1 MCARPESG
9 PAGLARQYRAKP
21 SRCFASTQ
29 PKGSQ
34 LRAYGGSGRE
44 EAGRAPRPR
53 RPRSQGQ
60 LHSSLQTV
68 TSSPAHPSP
77 APLPPPHNCLLHL
90 SEGAAETRRRPAA
103 SGDFPRLLALGE
115 PPRSLGRGR
124 RTVHFVLPT
133 TSLGSDLAAKP
144 FPEAVQ
150 DPSPSQRSNPH
161 SPPTSRV
168 PVIRVPP
175 DPCVLS

>member
-1 MCARPESG
+1 MCAGPERG
-9 PAGLARQYRAKP
+9 RVGLSRQYRAKP
-21 SRCFASTQ
+21 RRCFASTQ

-124 RTVHFVLPT
+124 HTSSSRPPAWGAILPVVKGP
-133 TSLGSDLAAKP
+133 LN
-144 FPEAVQ
+144 
-150 DPSPSQRSNPH
+150 PSPRLCKTPAPANAATPTPLQPH
-161 SPPTSRV
+161 G
-168 PVIRVPP
+168 
-175 DPCVLS
+175 CQ

>member
-1 MCARPESG
+1 MCAGPERG
-9 PAGLARQYRAKP
+9 RAGLARKYRAKP
-21 SRCFASTQ
+21 RRCFASTQ
-29 PKGSQ
+29 PKGGQ
-34 LRAYGGSGRE
+34 LRACGGSGRE

-115 PPRSLGRGR
+115 PPRSLGRDR

-133 TSLGSDLAAKP
+133 TSLGSDVLLVVKGLLNPSLRLCKTLAPANAATP
-144 FPEAVQ
+144 TPLQ
-150 DPSPSQRSNPH
+150 PH
-161 SPPTSRV
+161 G
-168 PVIRVPP
+168 
-175 DPCVLS
+175 CQ